1 MLSSSR
7 REKALVKRMG
17 SGATH
22 DRIASPASLLTGC
35 MTLGKS
41 LKLLVLVSLQNGVL
55 VLILKV
61 FFIIKK
67 KKKYQ

>member
-1 MLSSSR
+1 MFSSSR
-7 REKALVKRMG
+7 REKALVKGMG

-22 DRIASPASLLTGC
+22 DRIESCLITYWLW
-35 MTLGKS
+35 TLGES